1 MIFLPALFAS
11 QSRVS
16 LRIVALDIPPQ
27 DVITRDN
34 VSVKVNAVLYMRVTD
49 PAKAVIEIEDYL
61 YATSQ
66 LAQTT
71 LRSVLG
77 EVELDELLS
86 DREKIN
92 AVLKKIIDERTE
104 AWGIEV
110 SAVEV
115 KDVDLPDQMKRAM
128 ARQAEAERERRAKV
142 IAAQGELQASE
153 TLAQAARTL
162 ATEPS
167 AIQLRYLQT
176 VTEIAAEN
184 NSTTIFPIPIELFR
198 PFLQPAAARPA
209 AGTGDEPPGKA
220 LPAADLS
227 ALMSQLRLTP
237 RRNAPAGLG
246 WPRARRPG
254 STGPRWSGSSSGP
267 RSCRPRS
274 GRSGDSLTPDEVLA
288 LGKEVGIP
296 EPLPP
301 AGAAGGA
308 DPLAG
313 RPRAGRWSGPSA
325 PPPSGP
331 TGGPGEPAP
340 VEEALI
346 RWIEEHELFCVQR
359 HQPGRITW
367 EPLAGFHAAFRRSTG
382 GFSGRQAADHAGRG
396 RHRIRHRH
404 GPGDRATPRRAG
416 SRGPEGPHRI
426 AWWGAPRWSGG
437 GVLTSGLLLV
447 MGALPC
453 PHSIPVPVGLGLGY
467 ARAQALRTGGH
478 ADPGS
483 AGARRSTTWSRRPGA
498 RGASAAASAGTDRSP
513 GRRGA
518 RGSALKS

>member
-1 MIFLPALFAS
+1 MELLLPFLAVAVFYSFISLRVIRQYERGVSFFLGRFWGTKGPGLIFLPAGFAS
-11 QSRVS
+11 QKRVS

-49 PAKAVIEIEDYL
+49 PAKAIITIEDYL

-104 AWGIEV
+104 PWGIEV

-184 NSTTIFPIPIELFR
+184 NSTTIFPIPIDLFR
-198 PFLQPAAARPA
+198 PFLQAQMARPTPRA
-209 AGTGDEPPGKA
+209 VEDAEPPG
-220 LPAADLS
+220 AALS
-227 ALMSQLRLTP
+227 AGELSSLMSQLRLGEARTP
-237 RRNAPAGLG
+237 
-246 WPRARRPG
+246 
-254 STGPRWSGSSSGP
+254 TQ
-267 RSCRPRS
+267 
-274 GRSGDSLTPDEVLA
+274 D
-288 LGKEVGIP
+288 
-296 EPLPP
+296 
-301 AGAAGGA
+301 
-308 DPLAG
+308 
-313 RPRAGRWSGPSA
+313 
-325 PPPSGP
+325 
-331 TGGPGEPAP
+331 
-340 VEEALI
+340 
-346 RWIEEHELFCVQR
+346 
-359 HQPGRITW
+359 
-367 EPLAGFHAAFRRSTG
+367 
-382 GFSGRQAADHAGRG
+382 
-396 RHRIRHRH
+396 
-404 GPGDRATPRRAG
+404 
-416 SRGPEGPHRI
+416 
-426 AWWGAPRWSGG
+426 
-437 GVLTSGLLLV
+437 
-447 MGALPC
+447 
-453 PHSIPVPVGLGLGY
+453 
-467 ARAQALRTGGH
+467 
-478 ADPGS
+478 
-483 AGARRSTTWSRRPGA
+483 
-498 RGASAAASAGTDRSP
+498 
-513 GRRGA
+513 
-518 RGSALKS
+518 